1 MPWGPC
7 GREERR
13 RLGGGVCRPAVRWER
28 GAWLAGRDSGRR
40 DSRLELHQ
48 LTPTCSLAAA
58 IGGGLAAR
66 CVSVC
71 VDVHAAGLPRN
82 CRTLVRVLRWA
93 ALVLGRRVP

>member
-48 LTPTCSLAAA
+48 LTPTD
-58 IGGGLAAR
+58 GGHQRRLTAR
-66 CVSVC
+66 RVRLCVH
-71 VDVHAAGLPRN
+71 VHAAGLPRN